1 MTPEQFRQTWI
12 ANEDNL
18 SPLSPDSLVGLNLK
32 PSTVD
37 FLTRVGLPFEA
48 APFLSFVQ
56 NKADNYNTINKLT
69 KHYDFLEPEYDKYV
83 VIGSCSDGDV
93 IAINTDDNDQI
104 VWLDHEDYFSSRF
117 FNSSINNLAECLV
130 IYRDF
135 VQTILKDNGENAY
148 MNSNFND
155 QQFETLKQNMT
166 TADSRAITED
176 GFWKSYLEMELAM
189 RQDNRKGI
197 KTTLL

>member
-1 MTPEQFRQTWI
+1 MTPEQFRQIWT

-18 SPLSPDSLVGLNLK
+18 SPLSLDSIVGLNLK

-37 FLTRVGLPFEA
+37 FLTIAGLPFYA

-56 NKADNYNTINKLT
+56 NKADSYNTINKLT
-69 KHYDFLEPEYDKYV
+69 KHYDFLEPEYDKYI

-93 IAINTDDNDQI
+93 IAVNTEDNDQI

-117 FNSSINNLAECLV
+117 FNSSINSLLECLV

-135 VQTILKDNGENAY
+135 VQTIIKDNGEDAY
-148 MNSNFND
+148 MNTDFTD
-155 QQFETLKQNMT
+155 EQFETLKQKLAI
-166 TADSRAITED
+166 ADNKVITED
-176 GFWKSYLEMELAM
+176 GFWKSDLEMELAM
-189 RQDNRKGI
+189 REGNK
-197 KTTLL
+197 K